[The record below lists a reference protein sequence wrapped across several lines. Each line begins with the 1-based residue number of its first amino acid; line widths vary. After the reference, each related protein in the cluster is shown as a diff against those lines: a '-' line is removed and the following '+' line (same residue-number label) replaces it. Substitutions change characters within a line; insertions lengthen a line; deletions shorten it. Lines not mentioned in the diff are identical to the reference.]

1 MIQNKKEEKV
11 TGMVAVMKYMGMKIG
26 DFKKEWAMLT
36 DGDKEQLKAGVGEFD
51 PNTGTASGTLTY

>member
-36 DGDKEQLKAGVGEFD
+36 DEDKEQLKAGVGEFD
-51 PNTGTASGTLTY
+51 PNTGTASGTLSY